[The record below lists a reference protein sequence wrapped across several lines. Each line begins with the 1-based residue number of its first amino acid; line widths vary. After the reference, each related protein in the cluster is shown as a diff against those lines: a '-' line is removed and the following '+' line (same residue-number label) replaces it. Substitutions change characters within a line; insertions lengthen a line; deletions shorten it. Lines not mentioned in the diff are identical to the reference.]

1 MHELLLYGQVS
12 AARHG
17 QVMKILAGVAAMQPR
32 RTLQRRV
39 IYRPEREPEE
49 PSSHVRRGG
58 TQTVTA
64 AKQKQQATTP
74 SQLYYT
80 YLVQK
85 LSEDDFGKTDGE
97 ANNTLSADVN
107 FEDGEEPKW
116 SALFE
121 DVPDTGDRGVFARFT
136 NSTDIIG
143 GNPHTFM
150 IASGPNR

>member
-1 MHELLLYGQVS
+1 M
-12 AARHG
+12 
-17 QVMKILAGVAAMQPR
+17 
-32 RTLQRRV
+32 
-39 IYRPEREPEE
+39 
-49 PSSHVRRGG
+49 RRGG

-85 LSEDDFGKTDGE
+85 LSEDDFGKADGE

>member
-64 AKQKQQATTP
+64 AKQKQQKGLEQDCDLGPTETF
-74 SQLYYT
+74 S
-80 YLVQK
+80 
-85 LSEDDFGKTDGE
+85 GE
-97 ANNTLSADVN
+97 TQQA
-107 FEDGEEPKW
+107 
-116 SALFE
+116 
-121 DVPDTGDRGVFARFT
+121 
-136 NSTDIIG
+136 
-143 GNPHTFM
+143 
-150 IASGPNR
+150 PNY